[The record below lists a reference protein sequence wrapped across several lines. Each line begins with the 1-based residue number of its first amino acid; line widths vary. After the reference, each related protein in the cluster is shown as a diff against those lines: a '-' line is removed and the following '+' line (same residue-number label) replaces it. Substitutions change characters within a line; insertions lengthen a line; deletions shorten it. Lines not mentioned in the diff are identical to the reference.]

1 MDEFVR
7 TIEFLTNYVTA
18 LETGVNKFAEALPL
32 LTEQHIRKTARTR
45 LNSTFGHY
53 MSKVKV
59 KMEDYIL
66 VVELDKEDWLANAL
80 EEGID
85 AWSMKQTHLRSPKA
99 KTSKAGYRFMNIPI
113 GVDKNKT
120 PGTDKGKE
128 LQKKINAALNQT
140 KVGIVKLKVL
150 QGGKVQETQEIKTGD
165 PSFGGLY
172 RTRIR
177 DSVNDLT
184 DRSKRAPNWQYV
196 LFRTMSENPESVS
209 KWEHPGIKPANI
221 FRSTDRWLAEN
232 IEPLLESFI
241 EEELQKFTSGM
252 GV

>member
-1 MDEFVR
+1 VDEFVR

-32 LTEQHIRKTARTR
+32 LTEQHIRKTAKTR

-59 KMEDYIL
+59 NMNDFIL
-66 VVELDKEDWLANAL
+66 VVELDKDDWLANAI
-80 EEGID
+80 EEGVD
-85 AWSMKQTHLRSPKA
+85 GWNMKQTHLRSPKA
-99 KTSKAGYRFMNIPI
+99 KTSKAGYKFMSIPI
-113 GVDKNKT
+113 GAQKDKVQ
-120 PGTDKGKE
+120 GTDKGKE
-128 LQKKINAALNQT
+128 IQKKINDALNNT
-140 KVGIVKLKVL
+140 KVGIVKLKML
-150 QGGKVQETQEIKTGD
+150 QGGKVQETQEVKTGD

-177 DSVNDLT
+177 DSVDDLT

-196 LFRTMSENPESVS
+196 LFRTMSENPASMS

-241 EEELQKFTSGM
+241 QEELQRFTREM